1 MVNIQKKPIEK
12 IANTETKLTEKIDN
26 METRLIETLEN
37 SKVEIIKWMFILSLA
52 HAITIIGGTVI
63 ILKLAKVF

>member
-1 MVNIQKKPIEK
+1 LKEDNQGKS
-12 IANTETKLTEKIDN
+12 KLTEKIDS
-26 METRLIETLEN
+26 MEAKLIETLEN
-37 SKVEIIKWMFILSLA
+37 SKVEIIRWMFILSLA